1 MNLVDKDLQ
10 SVQEVRLLLAKAKEA
25 QKKLAVLTQSQI
37 NDITKAVCEA
47 TYKERVRL
55 AKLAHEETGFGKWE
69 DKVLKKCVL
78 HQNKFYA
85 HMKDM
90 KTVGVINDDRVN
102 KVMEVAVPVGVIAG
116 LVPSTN
122 PTSTVIF
129 KSLIALKAAN
139 SIVFSPHPTAI
150 KCIGETVKIIR
161 KALKGIGAPEDAVSY
176 MTMPTMEGTAELMK
190 SKNTD
195 LILATGGSA
204 MVKAAYSS
212 GTPALGVGPGNGP
225 AYIERS
231 ADVKLAVKR
240 IIDSKTF
247 DNGTICASEQSII
260 AETVNKDA
268 ILKELEAQAHTF

>member
-1 MNLVDKDLQ
+1 
-10 SVQEVRLLLAKAKEA
+10 
-25 QKKLAVLTQSQI
+25 
-37 NDITKAVCEA
+37 
-47 TYKERVRL
+47 
-55 AKLAHEETGFGKWE
+55 
-69 DKVLKKCVL
+69 
-78 HQNKFYA
+78 
-85 HMKDM
+85 MKDM

-268 ILKELEAQAHTF
+268 ILKRVRGPGRIHFKTRKKLHV

>member
-1 MNLVDKDLQ
+1 
-10 SVQEVRLLLAKAKEA
+10 
-25 QKKLAVLTQSQI
+25 
-37 NDITKAVCEA
+37 
-47 TYKERVRL
+47 
-55 AKLAHEETGFGKWE
+55 
-69 DKVLKKCVL
+69 
-78 HQNKFYA
+78 
-85 HMKDM
+85 MKDM

-116 LVPSTN
+116 LDYRQQIQHL
-122 PTSTVIF
+122 TVIF

-260 AETVNKDA
+260 AENC
-268 ILKELEAQAHTF
+268 